1 MHLTLSGLC
10 LFDQANVLRSA
21 MKSLVEHNRPAGEKQ
36 SPYTALLVC
45 IAVLGFLVL
54 LASQWRSRQTIRSAR
69 VEGNVLLDEKEV
81 LEYAA
86 IALDSVTMAHVRLQD
101 ARDRVAKH
109 PFIKNAAVTM
119 QTGETVVVKIE
130 ERVPV
135 ASILMQDGSVQ
146 YVDAEGVILP
156 HRFTNRTLDLPF
168 LAGIAAEPGVDTVLL
183 KQALDIVR
191 ALDAAD
197 RQLYRNISEI
207 AARNGSFVLQTT
219 DGAIPILFGDAS
231 NTDQKVY
238 KLNAYWKAQV
248 FHGDIPDVAY
258 IDLRWDGQVV
268 VSNNRANNVHGQL

>member
-1 MHLTLSGLC
+1 
-10 LFDQANVLRSA
+10 
-21 MKSLVEHNRPAGEKQ
+21 MKSLVEHNRAAGEKQ

-54 LASQWRSRQTIRSAR
+54 LSSQWRSRQTIRGAR

-109 PFIKNAAVTM
+109 PFVKNVAVTM
-119 QTGETVVVKIE
+119 QTGEMVVVKIE

-135 ASILMQDGSVQ
+135 ASILMQDGTVQ

-156 HRFTNRTLDLPF
+156 HRFTSKALDLPF
-168 LAGIAAEPGVDTVLL
+168 LAGIATTSGVDTVLL

-191 ALDAAD
+191 ALDATD

-207 AARNGSFVLQTT
+207 AARGGSFVLQTT

-231 NTDQKVY
+231 EADQKIY
-238 KLNAYWKAQV
+238 KLSAYWKTQV
-248 FHGDIPDVAY
+248 FHGDIPDVSY
-258 IDLRWDGQVV
+258 IDLRWEGQVITG
-268 VSNNRANNVHGQL
+268 NHRTNG